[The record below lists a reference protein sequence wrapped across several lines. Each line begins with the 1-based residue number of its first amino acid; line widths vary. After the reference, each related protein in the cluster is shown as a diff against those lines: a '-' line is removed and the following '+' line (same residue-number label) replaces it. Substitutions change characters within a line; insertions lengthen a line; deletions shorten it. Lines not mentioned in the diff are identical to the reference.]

1 MAKSHNLHNQFSL
14 STAEGAGL
22 DIVDYIHGEEIDLE
36 HEIPDDEDP
45 LNDAHEKG
53 KGFQGDLILTED
65 QIATLESGNETALM
79 EMRQV
84 ILKNHWPK
92 KGDHIMIPYTIN
104 AAEFSSDE
112 KANIARAF
120 EEYEKHTC
128 FRY

>member
-1 MAKSHNLHNQFSL
+1 MASSHNFYNSFSL
-14 STAEGAGL
+14 SKAEGVGL
-22 DIVDYIHGEEIDLE
+22 DIADYIHGEEIDLE

-65 QIATLESGNETALM
+65 QLATLESGNETALM
-79 EMRQV
+79 KMRQV

-92 KGDHIMIPYTIN
+92 KGDHIMVPYTIN
-104 AAEFSSDE
+104 ANEFSSDE

-120 EEYEKHTC
+120 EEYKKHTC
-128 FRY
+128 FR

>member
-1 MAKSHNLHNQFSL
+1 MASSHNFSNSFSL
-14 STAEGAGL
+14 SKAEGVGL
-22 DIVDYIHGEEIDLE
+22 DIADYIHGEEIDLE

-53 KGFQGDLILTED
+53 IGSQGDLILTED
-65 QIATLESGNETALM
+65 QLATLESGNETALM

-92 KGDHIMIPYTIN
+92 KGDHIMVPYTIN
-104 AAEFSSDE
+104 ANEFSSDE

-120 EEYEKHTC
+120 EEYAKHTC
-128 FRY
+128 FR